1 MIQTDY
7 TIVDFENANRVARQ
21 NLYTENDIEV
31 LNHYANSLVPDVT
44 YQGSNNAPE
53 SSTLFTIVDTFPSRA
68 EAKNA
73 VLEMQQQGLRSS
85 QIVLIAKKYQEHEN
99 SMNWEYIAD
108 DGGLVVFLTDLG
120 INVHDTFEFVS
131 AVENGKFLVVAIVT
145 DRSAYQAQRILEN
158 IGRKVLAVY

>member
-7 TIVDFENANRVARQ
+7 TIIDFEDAHKVTRQ
-21 NLYTENDIEV
+21 NLYTENDVEV
-31 LNHYANSLVPDVT
+31 LNHYANSFSPDFS
-44 YQGSNNAPE
+44 YQDNNTASE
-53 SSTLFTIVDTFPSRA
+53 SGNLFTVLGTFLSRV

-73 VLEMQQQGLRSS
+73 VLEMQRQGLRSS
-85 QIVLIAKKYQEHEN
+85 QIVLIAKEYQEHEN

-131 AVENGKFLVVAIVT
+131 AVENGMFLVVAIVT
-145 DRSAYQAQRILEN
+145 DRLACQAQHILEN
-158 IGRKVLAVY
+158 IGSKVLAVY